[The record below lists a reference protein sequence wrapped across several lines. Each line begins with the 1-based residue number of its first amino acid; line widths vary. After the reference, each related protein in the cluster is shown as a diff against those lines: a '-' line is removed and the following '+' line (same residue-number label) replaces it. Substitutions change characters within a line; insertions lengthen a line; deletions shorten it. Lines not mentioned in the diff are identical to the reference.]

1 MTNLE
6 MAKALKN
13 GMFADRETIRIAIN
27 EALSVAARSD
37 SPVAVTTAVMVLVN
51 TIANQIIKNEQET
64 V

>member
-51 TIANQIIKNEQET
+51 TIANQIIENEQET